1 MLRGFGLA
9 VPAAEFTKIGPKS
22 ARAHDKMRR
31 MKVQKDEKIIPDDVS
46 YAQQARQAFL
56 QNSSFVM
63 HNSSFLVHN
72 SPFSMHNSSFVMHNS
87 SFLIHNSLYFDTQDS
102 SFLLTESVV
111 SISHSESSVAKI
123 STES

>member
-63 HNSSFLVHN
+63 HNSSFFSTQFTIFNAQFIICNAQFLV
-72 SPFSMHNSSFVMHNS
+72 
-87 SFLIHNSLYFDTQDS
+87 FDTQ
-102 SFLLTESVV
+102 FLVF
-111 SISHSESSVAKI
+111 
-123 STES
+123 